1 MELRHLRYFAMV
13 AEEQN
18 ITRAAARLHVS
29 QPPLSRQIRDLEEE
43 LGVALFERSA
53 KSVKLTEAGRVFLV
67 EANAVLARAEQ
78 ARQAVRAFAVQCT
91 GELHVG
97 YAPSLTVEL
106 LPHALREFQKTSPG
120 IRVTLHDLS
129 TEEMLSGVRGGA
141 LDLALMIQPGK
152 AALTG
157 LTFEELRRYN
167 VCVAVPPGHAL
178 AGSGQVALR
187 VLAKEQL
194 VGYTRADYPEYHEW
208 LNALFAPL
216 GRGMRSVE
224 EHDSATSLIAAVESG
239 RGVALVPQSFACFV
253 GARLKLLP
261 LTPAP
266 PAFEVGVVRKKGDS
280 GKAGLEFV
288 VAAKRPVAENA

>member
-1 MELRHLRYFAMV
+1 MGL
-13 AEEQN
+13 
-18 ITRAAARLHVS
+18 
-29 QPPLSRQIRDLEEE
+29 LSFL
-43 LGVALFERSA
+43 LGF
-53 KSVKLTEAGRVFLV
+53 
-67 EANAVLARAEQ
+67 
-78 ARQAVRAFAVQCT
+78 
-91 GELHVG
+91 
-97 YAPSLTVEL
+97 
-106 LPHALREFQKTSPG
+106 
-120 IRVTLHDLS
+120 
-129 TEEMLSGVRGGA
+129 
-141 LDLALMIQPGK
+141 
-152 AALTG
+152 ALTG

-266 PAFEVGVVRKKGDS
+266 PAFEVGVVRKKGAS

-288 VAAKRPVAENA
+288 VAAKRPVAENV